1 LCGCIHNQRQFLEC
15 SPKQAIICRQA
26 QNGLHFPVKQ
36 STGGKMKQIKQL
48 LILGIL
54 AALATTLL
62 ASRWHTGQAAGETT
76 HGNAPSKQIG
86 LPNFDIRQPR
96 EGVSAPVRV
105 EQSRLDAVEAYRRR
119 IDADVQGSLKVEFN
133 EAGVPKMFFNYRAPL
148 SEGRAGTPDAVTRG
162 FLNENSALFGLS
174 ARDVKNLRLD
184 NVDNDLGTTFLN
196 YTQRIKGVPVFQ
208 GLVQAAVRPTGE
220 IMNIN
225 EGWVITGQDVDLT
238 PGMTEAAG
246 IAKAFEYAGVNGVVL
261 SDAPERAKAG
271 ERATYKNPL
280 GKGED
285 VMSDL
290 RIMLVNGEARLAWHS
305 FVDVGSSQWYEILV
319 DARTGELLF
328 RYNLYA
334 DAQGTVYTRSP
345 NFARTLESFNGNATI
360 NPNGWL
366 GTSTVTTGNNVD
378 AYLDTDANNS
388 PDNNNTTGL
397 SAGRASSASQD
408 FTFPY
413 TTGVDPRTQKPAVV
427 SNLFYFNNV
436 MHDFVY
442 DLGFTESAGNFQT
455 NNFGRGGTGND
466 SVQAEAQDGSGTNN
480 ANFATPPEG
489 SRPRMQ
495 QYLFTQSTTS
505 LADDRDSSLDGDVVL
520 HEYGH
525 GVSNRLVGGPANTS
539 CLGGTQSGAM
549 GEGWSDYWAITF
561 YNDGAMGEYVVNNT
575 VGIRRAAYSVP
586 ANTVHDSYADVGSGG
601 FQVHRDGE
609 VWAATLFDLRQTLGA
624 SLANRLVLNG
634 MKFTPCSPSM
644 LNARDGILQAD
655 SNLNGGAN
663 ACTIWT
669 VFARHGMGF
678 SAVGNDGTT
687 HTAATN
693 LPASCTP
700 GTPTIGVSPASLSFT
715 ATAGGANPASQNV
728 NISNTGGGA
737 LNWTASDNASWLTL
751 SPTSGAAPSATTA
764 SVNITG
770 LAAGTYN
777 GTITVT
783 ATGATNSPVSVPVTL
798 TVTTGGGGGQLI
810 TNGGFE
816 TGTTPWILSGAVR
829 STGAY
834 PRAGTAYSIL
844 GGGNNQT
851 HTEYQTITIPAGGSP
866 NLTFWLNVTSSET
879 TTTTQYDRVFVE
891 VRNTSGTLLTTLATF
906 SNLNKGTAGVY
917 TQRGPYSLAAYA
929 GQTVR
934 IQFRAT
940 TDSSLATSFRV
951 DDVSA
956 Q

>member
-1 LCGCIHNQRQFLEC
+1 
-15 SPKQAIICRQA
+15 
-26 QNGLHFPVKQ
+26 
-36 STGGKMKQIKQL
+36 MKRTKQL
-48 LILGIL
+48 LVLIALT
-54 AALATTLL
+54 ALATTL
-62 ASRWHTGQAAGETT
+62 AVSRWQTSQAAGETGQ
-76 HGNAPSKQIG
+76 GNRPVKEVVG
-86 LPNFDIRQPR
+86 LPDFDIRQPHD
-96 EGVSAPVRV
+96 GVSAPQVV
-105 EQSRLDAVEAYRRR
+105 AQARLDAVEAFRSQL
-119 IDADVQGSLKVEFN
+119 DADAQDSLKVEFN
-133 EAGVPKMFFNYRAPL
+133 EAGVPKMLFNYRAPL
-148 SEGRAGTPDAVTRG
+148 SRGRVGAPDTVARE
-162 FLNENSALFGLS
+162 FLSENSALFGLS
-174 ARDVKNLRLD
+174 AKDVKNLRLD

-208 GLVQAAVRPTGE
+208 GLAQAAVRPSGE

-225 EGWVITGQDVDLT
+225 EGWVITNQTVDLS

-246 IAKAFEYAGVNGVVL
+246 IAKAFEYAGINGVIYA
-261 SDAPERAKAG
+261 DAPERAKPG

-305 FVDVGSSQWYEILV
+305 FVDVGSTQWYEILV

-334 DAQGTVYTRSP
+334 DVAQGTVFTRSP
-345 NFARTLESFNGNATI
+345 NFSRSVVSFDGNATI
-360 NPNGWL
+360 NPNGWI
-366 GTSTVTTGNNVD
+366 GASTVTTGNNVD
-378 AYLDTDANNS
+378 AYLDTDANNV

-397 SAGRASSASQD
+397 SVGRASSATQD
-408 FTFPY
+408 FTFPFAAN
-413 TTGVDPRTQKPAVV
+413 VDPRTEKPAVV
-427 SNLFYFNNV
+427 SNLFYFNNL

-495 QYLFTQSTTS
+495 QFLFTRSTAS
-505 LADDRDSSLDGDVVL
+505 LTDDLDSSLDGDVVL

-549 GEGWSDYWAITF
+549 GEGWSDYWAVTF
-561 YNDGAMGEYVVNNT
+561 YNDGVMGEYVVANT
-575 VGIRRAAYSVP
+575 TGIRRAPYTVP
-586 ANTVHDSYADVGSGG
+586 AATVHDSYADVGNNG
-601 FQVHRDGE
+601 FEVHNDGE
-609 VWAATLFDLRQTLGA
+609 IWAAALNDLRVSLGSTL
-624 SLANRLVLNG
+624 SDRLVLNG

-655 SNLNGGAN
+655 TNLNGGAN
-663 ACTIWT
+663 SCAIWT

-693 LPASCTP
+693 LPTSCT
-700 GTPTIGVSPASLSFT
+700 TTIPTIAASPTSLSFS

-728 NISNTGGGA
+728 SISNTGTGT
-737 LNWTASDNASWLTL
+737 LNWTVSDNATWLTL
-751 SPTSGAAPSATTA
+751 SPTSGTAPSATTA
-764 SVNITG
+764 SVNTAG

-777 GTITVT
+777 STISVSG
-783 ATGATNSPVSVPVTL
+783 TGATNTPVSVPVTL
-798 TVTTGGGGGQLI
+798 TVTTGGGGGAQLI

-816 TGTTPWILSGAVR
+816 TGVAPWIQSGAVR
-829 STGAY
+829 STGSF
-834 PRAGTAYSIL
+834 PHSGVAYSIL
-844 GGGNNQT
+844 GGVNNAA
-851 HTEYQTITIPAGGSP
+851 HTEYQQITIPTGTSP
-866 NLTFWLNVTSSET
+866 NLTFWMNITTAET
-879 TTTTQYDRVFVE
+879 TTTTQYDRVFIE
-891 VRNTSGTLLTTLATF
+891 VRNTSGTLLSTLATF
-906 SNLNKGTAGVY
+906 SNLNSQTAGAY
-917 TQRGPYSLAAYA
+917 TLRGPYNLAAFA

-934 IQFRAT
+934 IQFRGT
-940 TDSSLATSFRV
+940 TDSSLISSFRV

>member
-1 LCGCIHNQRQFLEC
+1 
-15 SPKQAIICRQA
+15 
-26 QNGLHFPVKQ
+26 
-36 STGGKMKQIKQL
+36 MKRTKQL
-48 LILGIL
+48 LVLITLT
-54 AALATTLL
+54 ALATMFLV
-62 ASRWHTGQAAGETT
+62 SRWHTSQAAGDMGT
-76 HGNAPSKQIG
+76 GSRPVKQTFG
-86 LPNFDIRQPR
+86 LPNFDIRQPLD
-96 EGVSAPVRV
+96 GVSAP
-105 EQSRLDAVEAYRRR
+105 QSVPQARLDAVEAYRSQL
-119 IDADVQGSLKVEFN
+119 DADVQNSLKVEFN
-133 EAGVPKMFFNYRAPL
+133 EAGVPKMLFNYRAPL
-148 SEGRAGTPDAVTRG
+148 SRDRAGAPDAVARE
-162 FLNENSALFGLS
+162 FLGENSGLFGLS
-174 ARDVKNLRLD
+174 AKDVKNLKLD

-196 YTQRIKGVPVFQ
+196 YTQRVKGVPVFQ

-225 EGWVITGQDVDLT
+225 EGWVITDGNVDVT
-238 PGMTEAAG
+238 PGLSEAAG
-246 IAKAFEYAGVNGVVL
+246 VAKAFEYAGKPTDVAAG
-261 SDAPERAKAG
+261 DRANPGRRVAL
-271 ERATYKNPL
+271 KNPL
-280 GKGED
+280 GRDD
-285 VMSDL
+285 VLSDL
-290 RIMLVNGEARLAWHS
+290 RLMLVNGEARLAWHS
-305 FVDVGSSQWYEILV
+305 FVDVGTNEWYEILV

-334 DAQGTVYTRSP
+334 DVAQGTVFTRSP
-345 NFARTLESFNGNATI
+345 NFARTVESFDGNATI
-360 NPNGWL
+360 NPNGWI
-366 GTSTVTTGNNVD
+366 GTATVTTGNNVD
-378 AYLDTDANNS
+378 AYLDTDANNA

-397 SAGRASSASQD
+397 SVGRASSATQD
-408 FTFPY
+408 FTFPFAAN
-413 TTGVDPRTQKPAVV
+413 VDPRTEKPAVV
-427 SNLFYFNNV
+427 SNLFYFNNL

-505 LADDRDSSLDGDVVL
+505 LTDDRDSSMDGDVVL

-525 GVSNRLVGGPANTS
+525 GVSNRLVGGPANVS

-609 VWAATLFDLRQTLGA
+609 VWAATLFDLRQSLGSA
-624 SLANRLVLNG
+624 LSNRLVLNG

-655 SNLNGGAN
+655 TNLNGGAN
-663 ACTIWT
+663 ACAIWT

-700 GTPTIGVSPASLSFT
+700 GTPTIGVSPASLSFS

-728 NISNTGGGA
+728 SISNTGGGA
-737 LNWTASDNASWLTL
+737 LNWTVSDNATWLIL
-751 SPTSGAAPSATTA
+751 SPTSGTAPSATTA

-783 ATGATNSPVSVPVTL
+783 ATGATNSPFSVPVTL
-798 TVTTGGGGGQLI
+798 TVTTGGGGAQLI
-810 TNGGFE
+810 TNSGFE

-834 PRAGTAYSIL
+834 PHSGTAYSIL
-844 GGGNNQT
+844 GGVDNAA
-851 HTEYQTITIPAGGSP
+851 HSEYQQITIPTGTAP
-866 NLTFWLNVTSSET
+866 NLMFWLNITSTET
-879 TTTTQYDRVFVE
+879 TTTIQYDKVFIE

-917 TQRGPYSLAAYA
+917 IQRGPYNLAAYA

-934 IQFRAT
+934 VQFRAT
-940 TDSSLATSFRV
+940 TDSSLITSFRV